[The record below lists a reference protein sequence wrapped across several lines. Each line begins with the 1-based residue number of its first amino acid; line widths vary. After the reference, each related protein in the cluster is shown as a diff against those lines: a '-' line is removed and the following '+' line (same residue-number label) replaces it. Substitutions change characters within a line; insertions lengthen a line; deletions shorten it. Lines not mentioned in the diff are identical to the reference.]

1 MPTVSTGKAQYV
13 LSIPLGV
20 TQSVLA
26 GSNTPTRYVGATTS
40 GPPAQNGKYSVGD
53 FVIDLSGKIHICHTA
68 GSDSSPGLW
77 HTLASNSKQIYGATT
92 PHGERTLTLD
102 GAETAVSTNSLI
114 IPQGTAMF
122 TNITV
127 VASITGANAGLAAAM
142 WKVSALFKRQ
152 TSAGSA
158 ALVGLSNFE
167 IVADPAFSSTY
178 VDIDAN
184 TSLGS
189 VKLTVMGIAST
200 PVAWTAIV
208 DIVGG
213 A

>member
-77 HTLASNSKQIYGATT
+77 HTLASNSKKIYGVTT
-92 PHGERTLTLD
+92 TSIERTLTLD
-102 GAETAVSTNSLI
+102 GTATATSANSLL
-114 IPQGTAMF
+114 IPQATAMF

-127 VASITGANAGLAAAM
+127 VASNAGSSAAL

-152 TSAGSA
+152 SAASTS

-167 IVADPAFSSTY
+167 IVADPDFSSTY
-178 VDIDAN
+178 VDIDAD
-184 TSLGS
+184 TTLGS
-189 VKLTVMGIAST
+189 IKLTVMGIANMSVT
-200 PVAWTAIV
+200 WTAIV

-213 A
+213 T

>member
-77 HTLASNSKQIYGATT
+77 HTLTSNSKKIYGTT
-92 PHGERTLTLD
+92 TTSAERTLTLD
-102 GAETAVSTNSLI
+102 GTATATATNSVI
-114 IPQGTAMF
+114 IPVNTALI

-127 VASITGANAGLAAAM
+127 VASNAGSSAAL

-152 TSAGSA
+152 SLASTS

-167 IVADPAFSSTY
+167 IVADPLFSETY
-178 VDIDAN
+178 VDID
-184 TSLGS
+184 TDTTLGS
-189 VKLTVMGIAST
+189 VKLKVMGILNT
-200 PVAWTAIV
+200 TIAWTAIIDV
-208 DIVGG
+208 VGG
-213 A
+213 I